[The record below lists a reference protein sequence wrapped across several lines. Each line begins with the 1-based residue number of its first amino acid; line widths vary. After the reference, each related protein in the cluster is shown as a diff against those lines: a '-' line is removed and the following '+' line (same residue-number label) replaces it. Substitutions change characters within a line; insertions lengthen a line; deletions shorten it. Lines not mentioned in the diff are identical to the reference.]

1 MVMVYQEKYYVGF
14 KINAKRIILNKHVST
29 MCIEVKKN
37 LDKTKNKKSSQRQ
50 KTFSMIG

>member
-29 MCIEVKKN
+29 MCIEVKKPPIKP
-37 LDKTKNKKSSQRQ
+37 KTKKAVRDKKLSV
-50 KTFSMIG
+50 